1 MSKPVSLKKSKISKS
16 KIISS
21 FQKMN
26 IEPRPFFIYQS
37 QHTTQQNVK
46 NVTKNIQNVKMIKE
60 KNEKI

>member
-1 MSKPVSLKKSKISKS
+1 
-16 KIISS
+16 
-21 FQKMN
+21 MN